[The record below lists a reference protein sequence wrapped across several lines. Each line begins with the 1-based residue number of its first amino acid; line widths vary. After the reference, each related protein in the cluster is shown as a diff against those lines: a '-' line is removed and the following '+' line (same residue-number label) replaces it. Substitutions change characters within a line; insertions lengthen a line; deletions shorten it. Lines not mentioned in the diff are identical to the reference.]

1 MSDKGFWIKTTK
13 GVQMP
18 NEPVIVEGY
27 FSKKGNFMNG
37 KRYFKLFSN
46 SIYYFDV
53 RDIWRVRVR
62 KIDTHTH
69 ICYGWLIIRIRNQK
83 TQKDILT

>member
-13 GVQMP
+13 PAQAP
-18 NEPVIVEGY
+18 NEPALAEGF
-27 FSKKGNFMNG
+27 FSKKGNYMNG

-53 RDIWRVRVR
+53 RIHFL
-62 KIDTHTH
+62 T
-69 ICYGWLIIRIRNQK
+69 LNQN
-83 TQKDILT
+83 ILPSFRCQNLFLFF

>member
-18 NEPVIVEGY
+18 NEPVIIEGY

-37 KRYFKLFSN
+37 KRYFKLFNN

-53 RDIWRVRVR
+53 RIGCFENLKTDN
-62 KIDTHTH
+62 HTH
-69 ICYGWLIIRIRNQK
+69 IFVMLYGY
-83 TQKDILT
+83 